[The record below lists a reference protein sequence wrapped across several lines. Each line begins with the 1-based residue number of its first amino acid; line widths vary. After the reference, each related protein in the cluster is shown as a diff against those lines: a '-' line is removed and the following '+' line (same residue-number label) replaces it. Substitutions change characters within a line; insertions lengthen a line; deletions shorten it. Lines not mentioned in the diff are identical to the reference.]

1 MSCRTL
7 ARDRKIRA
15 ISTRR
20 RFGWPT
26 RRTIRRHVAL
36 PDGPVK
42 GIELTWLRLFS
53 DFRRC
58 VHAHGGQAMVIV
70 VQDRAR

>member
-1 MSCRTL
+1 
-7 ARDRKIRA
+7 
-15 ISTRR
+15 
-20 RFGWPT
+20 
-26 RRTIRRHVAL
+26 L

-58 VHAHGGQAMVIV
+58 VLAHGGQAMVIV